1 MVWDDC
7 GVTEPAPGATLAGR
21 DAELD
26 LLWAAFAALDT
37 TGARTV
43 LLGGEAGIGKTR
55 LVEELTVRTRAAGA
69 LVAVGVCTP
78 AGGSALAFAPM
89 VGVLRDIARQLDA
102 SEAPAVL
109 ASARRAV
116 GLDAADLASAGRAS
130 GTSQMQRFEAVLECC
145 AALGQRGP
153 TVLVFEDVH
162 WADSASIELIDFL
175 ARNLA
180 SSRVLMVVTYRND
193 EVDPASVLGMT
204 IGELARLRSV
214 AAVELAGLDRDATG
228 VLMREVLGAAPEW
241 SLLDAVHARSGGN
254 PFFAE
259 ELTAARGAPS
269 LPISLRNVVML
280 RIERLSPDA
289 RMVAAAVAA
298 AGGSIDHRVLEATS
312 ELDAGALHAA
322 TSEALAGHVLVVDG
336 ATRLRFGHALQR
348 EAVYDSLLP
357 TERTR
362 LHRRLAVAL
371 TSDDDGRGDLPGHV
385 DGELAFHWWEAGQW
399 SEAMH
404 AAVRAGDAMAAL
416 LAVYEAHAQYE
427 RAFAAYERCTESE
440 RAAVDRTELL
450 VKVANMAYIVG
461 ETQRALALVTIVL
474 DDAEADRNAS
484 PERIADAL
492 AMYGRQAGIA
502 GDTDAAFAA
511 FDRAAAL
518 LPDEPT
524 RELAR
529 VIAYRAA
536 CFMGMGQM
544 QMAVALCHE
553 AIDVARV
560 TGARAAE
567 AHATCTLGVTLV
579 ELGDHEGGIEQARAA
594 RDLAEEV
601 GLPDILD
608 RAYTNLSHA
617 LMTAGRLDETT
628 RLVQDPISGE
638 RATGVRLISAGQN
651 CAEVMIRL
659 GRFDD
664 ATELLDEIP
673 ERGMASC
680 VFGPY
685 ALRAVLA
692 LRRGQL
698 DDAAAQ
704 LVLADDL
711 AAAVPA
717 YSGHG
722 VSHMLRAELLLE
734 WGRPDEA
741 FGEIERAMADVAGTD
756 DHVMRP
762 EMCAIGN
769 RALADMHD
777 AARLRRRS
785 VDVDKLKRLA
795 ALFIEHADEDVAA
808 LERGGGAAP
817 PRVVAFARQAA
828 AEATRLHEPDPDRWQ
843 AAAEAWMIA
852 SEPYPMAYCEWR
864 EAEAALATPNRR
876 ADAIRAT
883 TAAASHA
890 RAMGA
895 VILIARIERLAQ
907 RARIPLADE
916 GAAAAPS
923 AQTQIA
929 DDLGLTAREVEVLDQ
944 LARGR
949 TDRQIA
955 DELFISKKTVSVH
968 VSNILRK
975 LDAGNRV
982 DAGEIGQRVGL
993 GGVTPA
999 G

>member
-7 GVTEPAPGATLAGR
+7 GVTEPAPGVTLAGR

-26 LLWAAFAALDT
+26 LLWETFAGLDA

-43 LLGGEAGIGKTR
+43 LVGGEAGIGKTR
-55 LVEELTVRTRAAGA
+55 LVEELGDRARAAGA

-78 AGGSALAFAPM
+78 AGGSGLAFAPI
-89 VGVLRDIARQLDA
+89 VGVLRDVARQLDA
-102 SEAPAVL
+102 ADAPAAL
-109 ASARRAV
+109 ASARRAI
-116 GLDAADLASAGRAS
+116 GLETGPASAGLVS
-130 GTSQMQRFEAVLECC
+130 DTTQMQRFEAVLECC
-145 AALGQRGP
+145 AALGERGS
-153 TVLVFEDVH
+153 TILVFEDLH

-180 SSRVLMVVTYRND
+180 SIPVLMVVTYRND
-193 EVDPASVLGMT
+193 EVDPASFLGMT

-214 AAVELAGLDRDATG
+214 AGVELAGLDRDATG
-228 VLMREVLGAAPEW
+228 LLMRNVLGAAPEW

-289 RMVAAAVAA
+289 RRVAATIAA
-298 AGGSIDHRVLEATS
+298 AGGSIDHRALQATS
-312 ELDAGALHAA
+312 DLDADALHAA
-322 TSEALAGHVLVVDG
+322 TAEALAGHVLAVDG

-348 EAVYDSLLP
+348 DAVYESLLP

-362 LHRRLAVAL
+362 LHLQLAMAL
-371 TSDDDGRGDLPGHV
+371 SADELRDDAAGHA
-385 DGELAFHWWEAGQW
+385 DGELAHHWWEAGVW
-399 SEAMH
+399 VEAMR
-404 AAVRAGDAMAAL
+404 AALRAGDAMGAF

-427 RAFAAYERCTESE
+427 RALAAYERCSTVE
-440 RAAVDRTELL
+440 RADVDRIDLL
-450 VKVANMAYIVG
+450 VKVANMAHIVG
-461 ETQRALALVTIVL
+461 ETRRALELVTIAL
-474 DDAEADRNAS
+474 DEADRTAS
-484 PERIADAL
+484 PERLAEAL
-492 AMYGRQAGIA
+492 ALFGRQAGIA
-502 GDTDAAFAA
+502 GDTETAFAA
-511 FDRAAAL
+511 FDRATAL

-536 CFMGMGQM
+536 CLMGIGQM
-544 QMAVALCHE
+544 EAAAELCHE
-553 AIDVARV
+553 AIDVARA

-579 ELGDHEGGIEQARAA
+579 DLGQHDAGIEQATAA

-601 GLPDILD
+601 GLPDIVD

-617 LMTAGRLDETT
+617 LMTAGRLDEATL
-628 RLVQDPISGE
+628 LVLDPITGE
-638 RATGVRLISAGQN
+638 PRTGVRLIAAGQN
-651 CAEVMIRL
+651 CAEVLIRL
-659 GRFDD
+659 GRLDD
-664 ATELLDEIP
+664 ATELLDEMP
-673 ERGMASC
+673 DRGMASC

-685 ALRAVLA
+685 ALRAALA

-698 DDAAAQ
+698 DAASAY
-704 LVLADDL
+704 LERADDL

-717 YSGHG
+717 YAGHG
-722 VSHMLRAELLLE
+722 VSHMLRAEVFLE
-734 WGRPDEA
+734 RGMPDEA

-762 EMCAIGN
+762 EMSAIGN

-777 AARLRRRS
+777 AARVRRRTI
-785 VDVDKLKRLA
+785 DVDKLKRLA
-795 ALFIEHADEDVAA
+795 AAFIELAHDDLAA
-808 LERGGGAAP
+808 LAGPGRAAP
-817 PRVVAFARQAA
+817 PRVVAFTLQSE
-828 AEATRLHEPDPDRWQ
+828 AEATRLDEPDAERWH
-843 AAAEAWMIA
+843 AAAAAWTIA
-852 SEPYPMAYCEWR
+852 GEPHPMAYCEWR
-864 EAEAALATPNRR
+864 EAEAALAAPNGR

-883 TAAASHA
+883 AAAWSRA
-890 RAMGA
+890 RDMGA
-895 VILIARIERLAQ
+895 DILIAQIERLAQ
-907 RARIPLADE
+907 RARIPLE
-916 GAAAAPS
+916 TGGPAPARS
-923 AQTQIA
+923 AQAQIA
-929 DDLGLTAREVEVLDQ
+929 DDLGLTGREVEVLDQ

-993 GGVTPA
+993 GVIESRD
-999 G
+999 